1 MKDNE
6 ILTQRLNKA
15 QQDYENQLM
24 QSDQLAGDNSHK
36 NAELKL
42 REDEISNFKGDINRI
57 NKLRDGL
64 QRKLHLVEDQK
75 HEVEFT
81 RESLRQKI
89 TSMERGQNN

>member
-1 MKDNE
+1 
-6 ILTQRLNKA
+6 
-15 QQDYENQLM
+15 M
-24 QSDQLAGDNSHK
+24 QSDQLAGENSHK

-42 REDEISNFKGDINRI
+42 REDEIINFKADISRM

-64 QRKLHLVEDQK
+64 QRKLRMVEDHK

-89 TSMERGQNN
+89 ASMERGEIKLLSYFIILFKKSVY